1 MRSLFIFVQNYRQLG
16 IRRSPSS
23 QLLGFVFFRAR
34 IKMLYATV
42 HSFQYSGVLG
52 AFLLVFPGVCSLFA
66 SYVFLFGFAWF
77 SLFFLFFA
85 IFSYFSLCT

>member
-1 MRSLFIFVQNYRQLG
+1 MHDKAKVNNC
-16 IRRSPSS
+16 
-23 QLLGFVFFRAR
+23 
-34 IKMLYATV
+34 TV

-52 AFLLVFPGVCSLFA
+52 TFLLVFPGVFSLFA
-66 SYVFLFGFAWF
+66 AYVFLFGFVWF